1 MKNLAVIDIGG
12 TSIKFGAWVNNELIT
27 LGSEPTPDNIASFYK
42 ILKHRVDEIKVAYA
56 DISGVAISSPGAVNK
71 EARQIDGA
79 SAIRYIHG
87 FPIFEQLETL
97 FDLPVSIENDANCAA
112 LAEVANGAGKDNKNV
127 LFLVLGTGIGGAIII
142 DGKIFHGSH
151 LYGGEFGFMLV
162 NDHETLS
169 EACSPV
175 NLARKYNEITGEGL
189 TGKEV
194 FDLAD
199 QGNQIAYELREKMLK
214 SLAVSIY
221 NLQYSYDP
229 EKFILGGG
237 VSNNPRLLPLL
248 KKKIHEV
255 VASVPIAEIEPEVEL
270 CQFKSNANLYGAVV
284 DFLQEHK

>member
-79 SAIRYIHG
+79 SAIPYIHG
-87 FPIFEQLETL
+87 FSIFEQLETL

-112 LAEVANGAGKDNKNV
+112 LAEVAKGAGKDNENM

-270 CQFKSNANLYGAVV
+270 CKFKSDANLYGAVV
-284 DFLQEHK
+284 DFLQEHE

>member
-42 ILKHRVDEIKVAYA
+42 ILKHRVDEIKAAYA

-112 LAEVANGAGKDNKNV
+112 LAEVANGTGKDNKNV

>member
-42 ILKHRVDEIKVAYA
+42 ILKHRVDEIKAAYA

-112 LAEVANGAGKDNKNV
+112 LAEVANGAGKNNKNV

-162 NDHETLS
+162 NDHEILS

>member
-42 ILKHRVDEIKVAYA
+42 ILKHRVDEIKATYA
-56 DISGVAISSPGAVNK
+56 DISGVAISAPGAVNK

>member
-42 ILKHRVDEIKVAYA
+42 ILKHRVDEIKATYA

-87 FPIFEQLETL
+87 FPIFERLETL

>member
-42 ILKHRVDEIKVAYA
+42 ILKHRVDEIKATYA

-248 KKKIHEV
+248 KKKIHEM

>member
-1 MKNLAVIDIGG
+1 MINLAVIDIGG
-12 TSIKFGAWVNNELIT
+12 TSIKFGAWVNDELIT

-42 ILKHRVDEIKVAYA
+42 ILKHRVDEIKAAYA

-79 SAIRYIHG
+79 SAIPYIHG

-112 LAEVANGAGKDNKNV
+112 LAEVAKGAGKANKNV

-214 SLAVSIY
+214 SLAVAIY

-229 EKFILGGG
+229 ERFILGGG

-270 CQFKSNANLYGAVV
+270 CKFKSNANLYGAVV
-284 DFLQEHK
+284 DFLQEHE

>member
-12 TSIKFGAWVNNELIT
+12 TSIKFGAWVNDELIT

-42 ILKHRVDEIKVAYA
+42 ILKHRVDEIKAAYA

-79 SAIRYIHG
+79 SAISYIHG

-112 LAEVANGAGKDNKNV
+112 LAEVANGAGKDSKNV
-127 LFLVLGTGIGGAIII
+127 LFLVLGTGIGGAIIF

-214 SLAVSIY
+214 SLAVAIY

-248 KKKIHEV
+248 KKKIHEM

-284 DFLQEHK
+284 DFFARA

>member
-42 ILKHRVDEIKVAYA
+42 ILKHRVDEIKAAYA

-162 NDHETLS
+162 NNHETLS

>member
-42 ILKHRVDEIKVAYA
+42 ILKHRVDEIKAAYA

>member
-42 ILKHRVDEIKVAYA
+42 ILKHRVDEIKAAYA

-112 LAEVANGAGKDNKNV
+112 LAEVANGAGKDSKNV
-127 LFLVLGTGIGGAIII
+127 LFLVLGTGIGGAIIF

-214 SLAVSIY
+214 SLAVAIY

>member
-12 TSIKFGAWVNNELIT
+12 TSIKFGAWVNDELIT

-42 ILKHRVDEIKVAYA
+42 ILKHRVDEIKAAYA

-79 SAIRYIHG
+79 SAIPYIHG

-112 LAEVANGAGKDNKNV
+112 LAEVAKGAGKTNKNV

-142 DGKIFHGSH
+142 DGKIFHGGH

-214 SLAVSIY
+214 SLAVAIY

-270 CQFKSNANLYGAVV
+270 CKFKSDANLYGAVV
-284 DFLQEHK
+284 DFLQEYE

>member
-42 ILKHRVDEIKVAYA
+42 ILKYRVDEIKAAYA
-56 DISGVAISSPGAVNK
+56 DISGAAISSPGAVNK

-79 SAIRYIHG
+79 SAIPYIHG

-112 LAEVANGAGKDNKNV
+112 LAEVAKGAGKDNKNV

-175 NLARKYNEITGEGL
+175 NLARKYNEITGEDL
-189 TGKEV
+189 TGKKV

>member
-12 TSIKFGAWVNNELIT
+12 TSIKFGAWVNDELIT

-42 ILKHRVDEIKVAYA
+42 ILKYRVDEIKAAYA

-79 SAIRYIHG
+79 SAIPYIHG

-112 LAEVANGAGKDNKNV
+112 LAEVANGAGKDSKNV
-127 LFLVLGTGIGGAIII
+127 LFLVLGTGIGGAIIF

-214 SLAVSIY
+214 SLAVAIY

>member
-42 ILKHRVDEIKVAYA
+42 ILKHRVDEIKATYA

>member
-42 ILKHRVDEIKVAYA
+42 ILKHRVDEIKAAYA

-284 DFLQEHK
+284 DFLQEYK